1 MISKVTE
8 GSLRQSNYEGL
19 QELRRF
25 HETRF
30 QDALSLIALERRWSD
45 SYFSII
51 YNFGSTLGGEH
62 FEFEY
67 LRYVKVA
74 EVLELDQ
81 GVQRLFNI
89 LWNWFDYFVRTV
101 MMMIM
106 IIHNSV
112 SFVCFS
118 ENSSQKCLQH
128 QSRPAM
134 NKWRSGYDYD
144 NSDSKYG
151 GAENL
156 DIVKGK
162 REKARDVKKPF
173 KPD

>member
-1 MISKVTE
+1 
-8 GSLRQSNYEGL
+8 
-19 QELRRF
+19 
-25 HETRF
+25 
-30 QDALSLIALERRWSD
+30 
-45 SYFSII
+45 
-51 YNFGSTLGGEH
+51 
-62 FEFEY
+62 
-67 LRYVKVA
+67 
-74 EVLELDQ
+74 
-81 GVQRLFNI
+81 
-89 LWNWFDYFVRTV
+89 